1 MSNNVRYKSKKEKDT
16 VFNLVFFS
24 FLALFFISLISF
36 IISSPYSGDLKLAKF
51 FEQAFLKSEFV
62 RYWSVFMEISGNT
75 LLGVFL
81 FFVAMVI
88 FETLFLVKAKNSKKN
103 LGSQYRWI
111 LNAGYFI
118 YPMIFICVLCY
129 KAYIG
134 IKTGNGFGSEG
145 DAIYATKFIY
155 RKVALISTIFV
166 HLTLFIWGGWY
177 LHFKFARSQDFLTN
191 KYWVESI
198 KFILFSI
205 ISYIII
211 ILVKGLTSRPYYYN
225 VIYGDLLESVKQE
238 HPEWVSY
245 YLSQNWAKHGFD
257 LGDGKFAGNIPL
269 DIQLPWYVIN
279 GKPFKPDPQLKFFDN
294 WVDWAFPSGH
304 VIATLNIGLIF
315 FFFLSNNKTLNYKKI
330 IWIVVYLIY
339 FWSMAIGLIVNRAHW
354 VSDIAFSFLWGAPL
368 VAIVYYIG
376 LKIKK
381 KDAMKI

>member
-24 FLALFFISLISF
+24 LLALFFISLISF

-51 FEQAFLKSEFV
+51 FEQAFLKSEFA

-81 FFVAMVI
+81 FFAAMVI

-103 LGSQYRWI
+103 LWFQYRWI

-166 HLTLFIWGGWY
+166 HLALFIWGGWY

-257 LGDGKFAGNIPL
+257 LGDGKYAGNIPL

-339 FWSMAIGLIVNRAHW
+339 FWSMAVGLIVNRAHW

-368 VAIVYYIG
+368 VAIVHYIG

-381 KDAMKI
+381 KHAMKI